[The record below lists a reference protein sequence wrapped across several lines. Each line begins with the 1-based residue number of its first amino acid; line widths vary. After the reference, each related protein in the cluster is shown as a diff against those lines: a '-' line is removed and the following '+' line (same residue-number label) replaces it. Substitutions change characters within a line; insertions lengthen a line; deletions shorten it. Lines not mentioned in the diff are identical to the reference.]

1 MCLFSKAAFFAT
13 FTVLATA
20 APQRLLARPHAE
32 AKALLQGTEEG
43 KDKKPAFNH
52 MWFAEDQ
59 RRMEQMP
66 PYVMRSQ
73 DPPYG
78 PDGPSSEDAKAA
90 SGSTHHMPGD
100 PICSPKCGYSCG
112 HSECDQVC
120 EPVCLPPA
128 CETLCAK
135 AEDKCSMKCAKPKCA
150 VICPSSVMPCANGDC
165 PKCRTLCAPPACTTS
180 CSPGSCHSVCTQPQC
195 SWKCKAGKCPK
206 PKCKMTCTGFD
217 KCHDQF
223 HDPKVPIMPG
233 LTIMAEDRASM
244 DPMSITKPAVA
255 PPLKV
260 PQVVTQKADREKLEG
275 SKESSLGYQ
284 DVPLPKT
291 TPGPVTKLKMKW
303 QAQDTLEENERL
315 LRR

>member
-1 MCLFSKAAFFAT
+1 MCLFSKVALFAT
-13 FTVLATA
+13 FAVVATA

-43 KDKKPAFNH
+43 KDKKPAFDP

-59 RRMEQMP
+59 RRMAQMP
-66 PYVMRSQ
+66 PYI
-73 DPPYG
+73 
-78 PDGPSSEDAKAA
+78 PSSKAKD
-90 SGSTHHMPGD
+90 HLPGD
-100 PICSPKCGYSCG
+100 PICSPQCGYTCG

-120 EPVCLPPA
+120 EPVCLPPQ
-128 CETLCAK
+128 CETLCMK
-135 AEDKCSMKCAKPKCA
+135 AEDKCSQKCAKPKCA

-165 PKCRTLCAPPACTTS
+165 PKCRTLCAAPACTTS

-206 PKCKMTCTGFD
+206 PECKMSCTGFD
-217 KCHDQF
+217 KCHDKF
-223 HDPKVPIMPG
+223 PNPDLTKVPIMPG
-233 LTIMAEDRASM
+233 MTIKSEDRASM

-260 PQVVTQKADREKLEG
+260 PEVITQKAG
-275 SKESSLGYQ
+275 GAESSLGYQ
-284 DVPLPKT
+284 DVPKPQT

-303 QAQDTLEENERL
+303 EAQDMLEENERL